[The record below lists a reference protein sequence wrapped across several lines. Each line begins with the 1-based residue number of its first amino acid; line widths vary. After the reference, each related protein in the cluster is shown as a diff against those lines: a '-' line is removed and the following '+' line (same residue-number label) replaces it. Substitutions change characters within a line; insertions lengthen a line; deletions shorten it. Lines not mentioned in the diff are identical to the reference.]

1 MYLEISTNEKIA
13 QKDKIKFPIH
23 LHCSSRTKSQLIIFT
38 EPKIQHILLYKITHL
53 QNTTLSTS

>member
-1 MYLEISTNEKIA
+1 MMYLEISTNDKIA

-23 LHCSSRTKSQLIIFT
+23 LHCSSRTKSQLVIFT

-53 QNTTLSTS
+53 